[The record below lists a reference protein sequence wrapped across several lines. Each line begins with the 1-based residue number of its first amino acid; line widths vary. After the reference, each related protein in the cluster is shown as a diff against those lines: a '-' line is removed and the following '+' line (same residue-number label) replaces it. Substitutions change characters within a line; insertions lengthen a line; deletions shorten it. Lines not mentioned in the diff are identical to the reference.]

1 MRKEKIISYDRLI
14 DQNETGLDLIELLNM
29 RKEKIML
36 YDRLRDQNE
45 TGSDLIELIGLDNL
59 QTGPIV
65 QLRNKLYKYIYI

>member
-1 MRKEKIISYDRLI
+1 MLYDRLR

-59 QTGPIV
+59 QTGPIEK
-65 QLRNKLYKYIYI
+65 QTIHIYI